1 VVRLPS
7 TLCKCGKDAFYFR
20 RESGE
25 ALCRRCFARSIERTV
40 HRTIK
45 REKLFTPDD
54 RVMIA
59 LSGGKDSVALA
70 HILSKIERPY
80 RTTLFALTIDEG
92 VSGYREE
99 GLSITRGVTDDLGME
114 HHIVTFK
121 EAYGYS
127 LEEVYAMAK
136 ERGISLLGCTFCGIM
151 RRRLLND
158 MAMRLG
164 ATKVATGHNLDDEA
178 QTFLINIL
186 RGDVARLGRAGVQ
199 PVKVREGFVP
209 RVKPL
214 RYIPE
219 REIAAYV
226 YTKGYALY
234 ERECPYVRESVR
246 DEIRD
251 ILNGIEERHPGTKH
265 AIVNGSDKLMEALKP
280 SVEASTVGTCSRCGS
295 PSSRGVCRM
304 CEILDMLGIS
314 SNTFIN
320 HLAE

>member
-1 VVRLPS
+1 MPATR
-7 TLCKCGKDAFYFR
+7 CKCGNDAFYFR
-20 RESGE
+20 RQSGE

-40 HRTIK
+40 QRTIK
-45 REKLFTPDD
+45 HEKLFTLDD

-70 HILSKIERPY
+70 HILSKIEKPY
-80 RTTLFALTIDEG
+80 KTKLFALTIDEG

-99 GLSITRGVTDDLGME
+99 GIAITKGVAESLGME
-114 HHIVTFK
+114 HHVVSFK
-121 EAYGYS
+121 DEYGHS
-127 LEEVYAMAK
+127 LEEVYALANEK
-136 ERGISLLGCTFCGIM
+136 GTGLLGCTFCGIM

-158 MAMRLG
+158 MAIRLG

-178 QTFLINIL
+178 QTFFINIL
-186 RGDVARLGRAGVQ
+186 RGDVARLGRSGVQ

-219 REIAAYV
+219 KEIAAYV
-226 YTKGYALY
+226 YMKGYPLY
-234 ERECPYVRESVR
+234 ERECPYVRGSLR
-246 DEIRD
+246 DEVRD

-265 AIVNGSDKLMEALKP
+265 AIVNGSDKLMDLLKP
-280 SVEASTVGTCSRCGS
+280 TIEASTVGACSRCGS
-295 PSSRGVCRM
+295 PSSRDVCRM
-304 CEILDMLGIS
+304 CEILDMLGLG

>member
-7 TLCKCGKDAFYFR
+7 ARCKCGKDAFYFR

-136 ERGISLLGCTFCGIM
+136 GRGISLLGCTFCGIM

-226 YTKGYALY
+226 YMKGYALY

>member
-1 VVRLPS
+1 LPS
-7 TLCKCGKDAFYFR
+7 TLCKCGKEAFYFR
-20 RESGE
+20 RQSGE

-40 HRTIK
+40 HRTVK

-70 HILSKIERPY
+70 HILSKIEKPY
-80 RTTLFALTIDEG
+80 RTKLFALTIDEG

-99 GLSITRGVTDDLGME
+99 GISITRGVAEALGME

-121 EAYGYS
+121 EEYGHS
-127 LEEVYAMAK
+127 LEEVYALSG
-136 ERGISLLGCTFCGIM
+136 ERGTGLLGCTFCGIM

-158 MAMRLG
+158 MAIRLG

-219 REIAAYV
+219 KEITAYV
-226 YTKGYALY
+226 YMKGYPLY
-234 ERECPYVRESVR
+234 ERECPYVRDSVR

-280 SVEASTVGTCSRCGS
+280 STEAATVGTCSRCGS

-304 CEILDMLGIS
+304 CEVLDMLGLG